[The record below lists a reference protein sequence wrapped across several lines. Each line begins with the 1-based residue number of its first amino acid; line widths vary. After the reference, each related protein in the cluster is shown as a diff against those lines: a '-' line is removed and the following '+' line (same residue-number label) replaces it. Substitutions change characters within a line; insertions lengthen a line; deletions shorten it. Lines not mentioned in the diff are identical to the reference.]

1 MENST
6 KDKICQ
12 YVATFLGEKIDTVA
26 LSQEFGVT
34 RQRVWSILESIG
46 ETRHQRVPKKEKLC
60 EICKVKISQNAQF
73 CRLHSKGTTPK
84 ISGQFY
90 TCRICDQSKVLEQFA
105 RNAQYSS
112 GYDTRCLSCRSKWQR
127 DYHLTQK
134 GKQSHSLSSKTLNNK
149 HPERQRAYYQVYQA
163 INNGTIIRLPCSRCQ
178 SPNSRAIQTDYNH
191 PLEIIWLCSLCKH
204 RNPVPLK
211 PYEPNVFEEHFRIFI
226 NTTTEDTRWSSK
238 WIKILKN
245 YYQIT
250 NITEEILYRSLDP
263 KERIK
268 GIGTSYKKLILQFLH
283 PKTETL
289 DS

>member
-6 KDKICQ
+6 KDKIHQ
-12 YVATFLGEKIDTVA
+12 YAATFLGDKIDTAA
-26 LSQEFGVT
+26 LSREFGVT

-60 EICKVKISQNAQF
+60 ETCKVKISKNAQF
-73 CRLHSKGTTPK
+73 CRLHSKRTTPK

-90 TCRICDQSKVLEQFA
+90 NCRICNQAKVLEQFA

-112 GYDTRCLSCRSKWQR
+112 GYDTRCLACRAEWQR

-134 GKQSHSLSSKTLNNK
+134 GKQSHLLATKTLNDK

-163 INNGTIIRLPCSRCQ
+163 IKRGMIIRLPCSRCQ
-178 SPNSRAIQTDYNH
+178 SPNSKAVQTDYNH
-191 PLEIIWLCSLCKH
+191 PLNVIWLCSLCKH
-204 RNPVPLK
+204 RNPVPLTS
-211 PYEPNVFEEHFRIFI
+211 YEPDAFEEHFRTFI

-250 NITEEILYRSLDP
+250 NITEEVLYRSLDP
-263 KERIK
+263 NEKIK
-268 GIGTSYKKLILQFLH
+268 GLGASYKELITQFLH
-283 PKTETL
+283 LQIEITN
-289 DS
+289 S